1 MLQKV
6 AAKVDFV
13 AADLGLMASEVRWLL
28 PKKYFDFAATSAAC
42 LLCLYI
48 IEVLNTQRFSVFV
61 PNI

>member
-1 MLQKV
+1 M
-6 AAKVDFV
+6 VDKV
-13 AADLGLMASEVRWLL
+13 AADLEFRAYEVRWLL
-28 PKKYFDFAATSAAC
+28 PEKYFEIAATSAAC

>member
-6 AAKVDFV
+6 AAMVDKV
-13 AADLGLMASEVRWLL
+13 AADLGFRAYKVRWLQH
-28 PKKYFDFAATSAAC
+28 KMFFKFAATSAAC

-48 IEVLNTQRFSVFV
+48 IGVLNIQRYSVFM

>member
-6 AAKVDFV
+6 AAMVDKI
-13 AADLGLMASEVRWLL
+13 AADLGFRAYEVRWFLHE
-28 PKKYFDFAATSAAC
+28 KYFDFSATSAAC

-48 IEVLNTQRFSVFV
+48 IGVLNIQRYSIFM